1 MPAYEEVRLVQKR
14 ENGTAVTASTL
25 PSDERRRNKLIKE
38 LDPERNEL
46 FFARRVLFVE
56 GDTEKLAI
64 PEYARA
70 AGIDLDRLGV
80 TIVEVGGKQG
90 LPEFVSIALS
100 FGLEVGLIYDSD
112 SESFKDQRSSEEKFD
127 DELNGSPTRE
137 PSSGAARVTTRRS
150 FASRSGKGLSAGLQR
165 TREREK
171 AYPRPTDCPD
181 SEFTLSQ
188 NRLRGCRMA
197 CRASQGGWSRG
208 VAVTAARLG
217 KLERVDVRK
226 VWLGE
231 ASDFTPW
238 LALPDNITL
247 LGEAIGL
254 ELEVQAQ
261 ETSVGRFRADILCKD
276 TTTGHFVLIENQLE
290 RTDHIHL
297 GQLMTYAAGLDAV
310 TVIWVSPR
318 FTDEH
323 RAALDWLNRMT
334 TEGLNLFGLEIEV
347 WRIGDSPMA
356 PKFNVVS
363 QPNDWAKTVKEQA
376 ESATGRS
383 LALPAASP

>member
-1 MPAYEEVRLVQKR
+1 
-14 ENGTAVTASTL
+14 
-25 PSDERRRNKLIKE
+25 
-38 LDPERNEL
+38 
-46 FFARRVLFVE
+46 
-56 GDTEKLAI
+56 
-64 PEYARA
+64 
-70 AGIDLDRLGV
+70 
-80 TIVEVGGKQG
+80 
-90 LPEFVSIALS
+90 
-100 FGLEVGLIYDSD
+100 
-112 SESFKDQRSSEEKFD
+112 
-127 DELNGSPTRE
+127 
-137 PSSGAARVTTRRS
+137 
-150 FASRSGKGLSAGLQR
+150 
-165 TREREK
+165 
-171 AYPRPTDCPD
+171 
-181 SEFTLSQ
+181 
-188 NRLRGCRMA
+188 MA

-376 ESATGRS
+376 ESATGGLSPFQQLHLEFWTQFKAYMEERKS
-383 LALPAASP
+383 PVRIGKPSKDHWTAVALGRTGFTL